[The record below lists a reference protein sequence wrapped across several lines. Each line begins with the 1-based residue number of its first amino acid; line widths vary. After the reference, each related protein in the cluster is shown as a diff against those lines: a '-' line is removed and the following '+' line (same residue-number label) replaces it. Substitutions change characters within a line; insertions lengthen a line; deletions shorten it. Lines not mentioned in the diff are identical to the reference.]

1 MRTLKTWLCAC
12 LMSAL
17 FAACFPI
24 AAAAQQGIAA
34 PPAGAPGTLIT
45 HAELFNTALNGGTLI
60 NYNPGQAPGL
70 AYDAGSGDI
79 YFAEALQIVVIH
91 SNGTI
96 STLPAPSGYF
106 GNVTAL
112 AFYNGNLYAADG
124 SGSYTGTNPLPARNL
139 IWQYIPSSSTWSQIV
154 TSVNNPTGIAFDSS
168 GNLYVAS
175 WDDKTVY
182 EYPYNSASQSFG
194 SGNIFWTTTDST
206 AAPYAIAFDQ
216 LQQYLY
222 ICGFGIA
229 NGTKIFRASLTG
241 TSTVYFDSL
250 AADPSGAF
258 FSDTQG
264 GNQYTGPTSLAFD
277 SNDYLYIGYYNALKI
292 VRIAPNG
299 TSIAVF
305 PGGGSADDAPNGL
318 AVTPQGDVITVVTN
332 GNSTSDGNVAVI
344 RVHGTGPSMNAAAD
358 FSPTVNRGPWSYGD
372 MGTLSSGI
380 PFAPLSSRPN
390 VAATDFIANLASP
403 YGLDF
408 WVTNPLYD
416 SPRLDPDI
424 IHNGGAS
431 TLTPFCCAVIP
442 PNGLG
447 LQPGPTGSPL
457 TADVRWTALFSGQY
471 LVFGI
476 WSGLDFS
483 GPTSATGL
491 TIINSTIV
499 SSPSYSIN
507 SFGPLSSNPITPYTT
522 LSPNGTIDFNVTAV
536 NNNDVTGLDAV
547 VVQAG
552 DTAPLSINAN
562 SVWFVTQ
569 PVGTSAGS
577 TTLVTIANGSVDAQ
591 TIGPLQLVGAN
602 ASDFQ
607 ISGDSCSNTM
617 ISAGGTCTF
626 TTSLLPSALGAR
638 TAFILAT
645 STDNITA
652 QVASEQFPMVGI
664 GVANTTVSL
673 SSSSN
678 PILWESGN
686 VTYTATVTSPIAGN
700 VVGSVQFYD
709 GQTLLA
715 SVPLSGSS
723 ASYAQTAPTAGLHA
737 IAAVFVPGNT
747 TFVGISSASIQEA
760 VATPVSIFAAS
771 ATTFY
776 VGQAGS
782 FQIGA
787 SGTPAPAITLTAGTL
802 PSGLTFTDYG
812 GGFASIT
819 GTPATGTNGTYNLTI
834 TAANALNSITQAITL
849 TVTGFQ
855 SISLAPIPG
864 HFVDDAPFAVSATAS
879 SGLSVALTASGNCTI
894 TGNMVT
900 ITSAGSCTITAT
912 QPGDSNFGA
921 ATPVSQSFN
930 IVVHPAPCPANITS
944 SVFVTSSYTG
954 TANGAFPF
962 FGGEGAGITTDPAGN
977 VYVALNPFP
986 FQTASSGY
994 FPGATPAVLMISA
1007 DGLTQT
1013 LLTPPGGFGE
1023 VTAVAFY
1030 NGSLYVADGIG
1041 YKNTAYTQAT
1051 AYNAIWQYNPG
1062 TGAWSEPI
1070 GVNNPTGIAFW
1081 NGNIYV
1087 SSWTDQSVY
1096 AFSPAGAFLGTVWTA
1111 PDPTA
1116 APYGLA
1122 FDQSGDLFIA
1132 GFGGSGSSGTGTKIF
1147 EVAAADVAI
1156 YRQNYSVFL
1165 DPGINE
1171 PASLAFDAFGNLFA
1185 SYYDAG
1191 QILRITPNG
1200 SYSTAV
1206 NTAAPNGIAFDVNN
1220 NLFAMV
1226 NVSNIGGQVIKIQGV
1241 ICSPFTPLINWPSPA
1256 PILYGT
1262 ALSATQLDATAVD
1275 ASNNTI
1281 AGTFTYTPPAG
1292 TVPNPGTQTL
1302 SVTFAPTDTA
1312 DYLSAT
1318 ASAQLTVNQ
1327 PPTITS
1333 AATTTFVVG
1342 SSGSFTAT
1350 ASGYPAAVF
1359 TESGTLPTGVTLSP
1373 AGVLSGTAAAGSGGV
1388 YNITITALNGTSPNA
1403 TQAFTLTVNEAPSIT
1418 SAASTAFTA
1427 GTLGSFSLTATGY
1440 PAPTFSETG
1449 TLLGNVTL
1457 SSSGVLSGTP
1467 PATSGGVYTITVTA
1481 TNAVSSYNQ
1490 NFTLTVD
1497 QAPAFSSAA
1506 ATTFAVGSA
1515 GSFAF
1520 TATGY
1525 PAATF
1530 SEVGALPSSVTLS
1543 SSGVLSG
1550 TSATGTGGTYAI
1562 TVTASNGTSPNATQA
1577 FTLTVTD
1584 TPTGASVVVTPID
1597 TSKKTTPVT
1606 LTFATVSKAGYT
1618 SLTTTS
1624 SGPAL
1629 PVGFTAGSPII
1640 YYNLSTTAGYSGLI
1654 TMSIDFTGTT
1664 FTTTPHLL
1672 HYDPVAGAWTDITTL
1687 LSGSIIHGSVS
1698 SLSPFTVAE
1707 ETPTLPSVTTN
1718 PVSQTATAG
1727 SNVTFTSAATGNPT
1741 PTVQWQVSAGG
1752 GSFTNL
1758 SGATSTTLTLT
1769 GLTAS
1774 MNGNQYQ
1781 AVFTNSVGSATTTAA
1796 TLTVNFAPSVTT
1808 SPASQT
1814 VTAGS
1819 NVTFTSAATGNPTP
1833 TVQWQVSANGGASYT
1848 NLAGATSTTLTLT
1861 GVTASQNGYL
1871 YQAVFTNSVGS
1882 ATTGAATLTVNSA
1895 PTVTTNPVSQNVTA
1909 GSNVTFTAAATGNP
1923 MPTVQWQVSINGG
1936 TSYASIPG
1944 ATSTTLTLTGV
1955 ITSQNGY
1962 MYLAVFTNSV
1972 GSATS
1977 TAATL
1982 TVNSANSTPVVT
1994 TNPVSQTVPLGSSVT
2009 FTAAATGNPT
2019 PTVQWQFSTNGGAV
2033 FTNISGATSTTLML
2047 TAVAASMNGN
2057 QYRAVFTNT
2066 AGSATTLPA
2075 TLTVSGT
2082 SPAPAITSASS
2093 TAFPI
2098 GVSSSFTVT
2107 TTGTPTPK
2115 ITISM
2120 TTESPTL
2127 PAGVTF
2133 VDNGN
2138 GTATL
2143 SGTPAAK
2150 MQNYSFTITASNGVK
2165 PNATQKF
2172 TLTVGEAPMF
2182 TSSASTVFA
2191 INTATTF
2198 TIKTSGFPAAVIT
2211 ESGALPTGIAFTTYT
2226 NGTATLSGTS
2236 SASGTYPIT
2245 LTATNTLGSAQQAF
2259 TLTLGVAP
2267 AITSLNKTQFTVAVP
2282 GSFTVTTTGIP
2293 NPHLSISAT
2302 AKLPSGVTFVDN
2314 GNGTATLS
2322 GTPAAGTGGKYTFT
2336 ITATDGVSPKA
2347 TQSFTL
2353 TVNPANQPP
2362 AITSANSASF
2372 TVGVS
2377 GPTFTITT
2385 SGFPTVSVTK
2395 MGTLPKGLSF
2405 TPHSNGTAT
2414 ISGTPAGGTAG
2425 TYSLT
2430 VTASNG
2436 VLPNAT
2442 QVLTVT
2448 VH

>member
-12 LMSAL
+12 LTAAL

-24 AAAAQQGIAA
+24 AAAAQQGIAT
-34 PPAGAPGTLIT
+34 PPANSPLIT
-45 HAELFNTALNGGTLI
+45 HVELFNTTSNGGTAI
-60 NYNPGQAPGL
+60 PYGGGQGGGL
-70 AYDAGSGDI
+70 AYDAATGDI
-79 YFAEALQIVVIH
+79 YFAENPYSGAGAPQIIVIH
-91 SNGTI
+91 SNGTASVLPSP
-96 STLPAPSGYF
+96 STGF
-106 GNVTAL
+106 GDLTAL
-112 AFYNGNLYAADG
+112 VWYQGNLYAADG
-124 SGSYTGTNPLPARNL
+124 IGYSNPYVTQLTANNV
-139 IWQYIPSSSTWSQIV
+139 IWQYVPSTSVWTQIV
-154 TSVNNPTGIAFDSS
+154 TNVNNPTGIAFGPG
-168 GNLYVAS
+168 GNLFVAS
-175 WDDKTVY
+175 WADETVY
-182 EYPYNSASQSFG
+182 EYPYNSANGSFG
-194 SGNIFWTTTDST
+194 SPQIFWTTTDPT

-216 LQQYLY
+216 IQEYLY
-222 ICGFGIA
+222 VCGFGA
-229 NGTKIFRASLTG
+229 VNNNGTKVFRVSSNG
-241 TSTVYFDSL
+241 VSSVYFDSQ
-250 AADPSGAF
+250 AADPGGAF
-258 FSDTQG
+258 FSDSQG
-264 GNQYTGPTSLAFD
+264 GNQYQEPTSLAFD

-318 AVTPQGDVITVVTN
+318 AVTPQGDVITVVN
-332 GNSTSDGNVAVI
+332 GYSTTDTLAAVI
-344 RVHGTGPSMNAAAD
+344 KIHGTGPSMNAAAD
-358 FSPTVNRGPWSYGD
+358 FSPTVNGGPWSYGYTFSTG
-372 MGTLSSGI
+372 GTI
-380 PFAPLSSRPN
+380 TPLSPSPN
-390 VAATDFIANLASP
+390 MTATDFIANSTSP

-408 WVTNPLYD
+408 WLTNPPWD

-424 IHNGGAS
+424 VHNGGAS
-431 TLTPFCCAVIP
+431 TLSPFCCAVIP

-447 LQPGPTGSPL
+447 LQPGPLRSGIA
-457 TADVRWTALFSGQY
+457 ADVRWTALFSGQY

-483 GPTSATGL
+483 STNTTGL
-491 TIINSTIV
+491 TIINSSVI
-499 SSPSYSIN
+499 SNPYSIN
-507 SFGPLSSNPITPYTT
+507 SFGPLSSFPITPFTT
-522 LSPNGTIDFNVTAV
+522 LAPKGTIDFNVTS
-536 NNNDVTGLDAV
+536 NSNNDMTGLDAV

-552 DTAPLSINAN
+552 DATPLSVNAN
-562 SVWFVTQ
+562 SVWCVTQ
-569 PVGTSAGS
+569 PVGTSTGS
-577 TTLVTIANGSVDAQ
+577 ATFSTITNVSADAQ
-591 TIGPLQLVGAN
+591 LIGPIQLVGAN

-607 ISGDSCSNTM
+607 ISGDSCSNTTVNP
-617 ISAGGTCTF
+617 GGSCSF
-626 TTSLLPSALGAR
+626 TTSFLPSALGAR
-638 TAFILAT
+638 TAFVLAT
-645 STDNITA
+645 STDNTA
-652 QVASEQFPMVGI
+652 IPAHVVSEQFPVVGI

-673 SSSSN
+673 NSSSN
-678 PILWESGN
+678 PIPWGTSGN
-686 VTYTATVTSPIAGN
+686 VTYTATVTSAVAGN

-723 ASYAQTAPTAGLHA
+723 ASSTQTIPSLGLHA
-737 IAAVFVPGNT
+737 ISAVFIPGSS

-760 VATPVSIFAAS
+760 VATPVSIYSAS
-771 ATTFY
+771 AATFY

-782 FQIGA
+782 FQILAAGIP
-787 SGTPAPAITLTAGTL
+787 PAAISITSGTL
-802 PSGLTFTDYG
+802 PSGLTFTDSGAGY
-812 GGFASIT
+812 ATIS
-819 GTPATGTNGTYNLTI
+819 GTPASGTSGTYNLTI
-834 TAANALNSITQAITL
+834 TAANAFNSVTQALTL
-849 TVTGFQ
+849 TVTAFQ
-855 SISLAPIPG
+855 SISFAPIPG
-864 HFVDDAPFAVSATAS
+864 HFVGDAPFAVSASAS
-879 SGLSVALTASGNCTI
+879 SGLPVTLTASGNCTI
-894 TGNMVT
+894 SGNIVTVTG
-900 ITSAGSCTITAT
+900 AGACVIAAT
-912 QPGDSNFGA
+912 QSGDSTYGA
-921 ATPVSQSFN
+921 AAPVSQSFN
-930 IVVHPAPCPANITS
+930 IVVHPAPCPANVTS
-944 SVFVTSSYTG
+944 TVFVNTTYQSG
-954 TANGAFPF
+954 TIPF
-962 FGGEGAGITTDPAGN
+962 FGGEAAGVATDPNGN
-977 VYVALNPFP
+977 VYIAENPFP
-986 FQTASSGY
+986 FQTAAGGYYSG
-994 FPGATPAVLMISA
+994 ASPAILMVSA
-1007 DGLTQT
+1007 DGSTQT

-1030 NGSLYVADGIG
+1030 QGNLYVADGLG
-1041 YKNTAYTQAT
+1041 YSNQVYPQAT

-1062 TGAWSEPI
+1062 TGGWSEPI
-1070 GVNNPTGIAFW
+1070 GVNNPTGIAFS

-1087 SSWTDQSVY
+1087 SSWQDQRVY
-1096 AFSPAGAFLGTVWTA
+1096 AFSPSGATLGTVWIA
-1111 PDPTA
+1111 PDGTA

-1122 FDQSGDLFIA
+1122 FDASGDLFIA
-1132 GFGGSGSSGTGTKIF
+1132 GFGGNPSNTGTKIF
-1147 EVAAADVAI
+1147 EVAAADVAG
-1156 YRQNYSVFL
+1156 YTQNYSVFL

-1185 SYYDAG
+1185 SYYDSVE
-1191 QILRITPNG
+1191 ILRITPNG
-1200 SYSTAV
+1200 TYSTVPVGLAG
-1206 NTAAPNGIAFDVNN
+1206 APNGLAFDTNN
-1220 NLFAMV
+1220 NLFAVV
-1226 NVSNIGGQVIKIQGV
+1226 NVGTIGGQVIKIQGV
-1241 ICSPFTPLINWPSPA
+1241 ICSPATPMINWPIPSA
-1256 PILYGT
+1256 ILYGT

-1275 ASNNTI
+1275 ASNNPI
-1281 AGTFTYTPPAG
+1281 AGTFTYTPAAS
-1292 TVPNPGTQTL
+1292 TVPNPGTQRL

-1312 DYLSAT
+1312 NYLSAT
-1318 ASAQLTVNQ
+1318 ASVPLTVNQ
-1327 PPTITS
+1327 APAFTS
-1333 AATTTFVVG
+1333 AATTTFVA
-1342 SSGSFTAT
+1342 STAGSFTAT
-1350 ASGYPAAVF
+1350 ASGYPAVAF
-1359 TESGTLPTGVTLSP
+1359 TESGALPNGVTLSSS
-1373 AGVLSGTAAAGSGGV
+1373 GLLSGTPTTGSGGV
-1388 YNITITALNGTSPNA
+1388 YNFTITATNGISPDA
-1403 TQAFTLTVNEAPSIT
+1403 TQAFALTVNEAPRIT
-1418 SAASTAFTA
+1418 SAASATFTA
-1427 GTLGSFSLTATGY
+1427 GAPGSFSLTATGY
-1440 PAPTFSETG
+1440 PAPTFSETV
-1449 TLLGNVTL
+1449 TLPGGVTL

-1467 PATSGGVYTITVTA
+1467 AATAGGAYTITITA
-1481 TNAVSSYNQ
+1481 TNAISSSNQ

-1497 QAPAFSSAA
+1497 QAPAITSAA
-1506 ATTFAVGSA
+1506 AATFAVGSA
-1515 GSFAF
+1515 GSFPM

-1530 SEVGALPSSVTLS
+1530 SEVGALPSGVTFS

-1550 TSATGTGGTYAI
+1550 TSAVGTGGTYAI
-1562 TVTASNGTSPNATQA
+1562 TVTAANGTLPNATQA

-1606 LTFATVSKAGYT
+1606 LTFAAVSQAGYT
-1618 SLTTTS
+1618 SLTTSS

-1629 PVGFTAGSPII
+1629 PTGFTAGSPVI
-1640 YYNLSTTAGYSGLI
+1640 YYNLSTTAVYSGLI

-1687 LSGSIIHGSVS
+1687 LSGSIIRGSVS

-1718 PVSQTATAG
+1718 PANQTAAAG
-1727 SNVTFTSAATGNPT
+1727 SNVTFTSAATGNRA
-1741 PTVQWQVSAGG
+1741 PTVQWQVSASGG
-1752 GSFTNL
+1752 LFTNI

-1769 GLTAS
+1769 AVTAS
-1774 MNGNQYQ
+1774 MNGNEYQ
-1781 AVFTNSVGSATTTAA
+1781 AVFTNNVGSATTTAA

-1808 SPASQT
+1808 SPASQA

-1819 NVTFTSAATGNPTP
+1819 NATFTTAATGNPAP
-1833 TVQWQVSANGGASYT
+1833 TVQWQVSASGGPFT
-1848 NLAGATSTTLTLT
+1848 NISGATSTTLTLT
-1861 GVTASQNGYL
+1861 GVTTSQNGYL

-1882 ATTGAATLTVNSA
+1882 ATTSAATLTVNSA
-1895 PTVTTNPVSQNVTA
+1895 PTVTANPLSQTVTA
-1909 GSNVTFTAAATGNP
+1909 GSNVTFSAAATGNP
-1923 MPTVQWQVSINGG
+1923 APTVQWQVSTNGG
-1936 TSYASIPG
+1936 TSYASVPG

-1955 ITSQNGY
+1955 TTSQNGY

-1982 TVNSANSTPVVT
+1982 TVNSANSAPVVT

-2019 PTVQWQFSTNGGAV
+2019 PTVQWQVSTNGGAV
-2033 FTNISGATSTTLML
+2033 FTNISGATSTTFML
-2047 TAVAASMNGN
+2047 TAVTASMNGN

-2082 SPAPAITSASS
+2082 SQAPAITSASS
-2093 TAFPI
+2093 TTFPI

-2150 MQNYSFTITASNGVK
+2150 TQNYSFTITASNGVK
-2165 PNATQKF
+2165 PNTTQKF

-2182 TSSASTVFA
+2182 TSSASTGFA
-2191 INTATTF
+2191 INTASTF
-2198 TIKTSGFPAAVIT
+2198 TIRTSGFPATVIT
-2211 ESGALPTGIAFTTYT
+2211 ESGALPTGIAFVAYT

-2267 AITSLNKTQFTVAVP
+2267 AITSANKTQFTVAVP
-2282 GSFTVTTTGIP
+2282 GTFTVTTTGIP
-2293 NPHLSISAT
+2293 NPHLSIPAT

-2322 GTPAAGTGGKYTFT
+2322 GTPAAGTAGKYTFT

-2353 TVNPANQPP
+2353 TVNQPP

-2385 SGFPTVSVTK
+2385 TGFPTANVTK
-2395 MGTLPKGLSF
+2395 TGILPKGLSF

-2414 ISGTPAGGTAG
+2414 ISGTPVAGTAG

-2442 QVLTVT
+2442 QVLTLT